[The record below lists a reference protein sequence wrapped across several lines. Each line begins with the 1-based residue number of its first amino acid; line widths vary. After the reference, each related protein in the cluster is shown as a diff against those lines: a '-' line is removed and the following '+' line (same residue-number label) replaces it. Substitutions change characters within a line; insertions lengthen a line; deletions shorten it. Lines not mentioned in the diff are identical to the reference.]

1 MHFSESPTGNREI
14 SQIYKMV
21 MSNSTEPEFQRGD
34 RFYCDFIALGDVR
47 HESFQYDVRLMG
59 EMVTIHRRL
68 MASGLVKYWDEMF
81 RNWRLLKNMHRA
93 LDKQKLDVLETS
105 ADQRLRKLLIQMDT
119 LEMILYMWIV
129 CVGLGLVGF
138 LLCEVKLQ
146 GVFEEITNL
155 NEITTCAYHSAY
167 TEVTDLVIA
176 SCITRRATKPQPRKW
191 EVAPTNR
198 GSPTIGNF
206 AEVYFNI

>member
-1 MHFSESPTGNREI
+1 MKEFENHGVLHKINSTFVDVSLVNTSTPIEEIAMHFSESPTGNREI

-146 GVFEEITNL
+146 GVFEGVVLRRTRGMVRQG
-155 NEITTCAYHSAY
+155 TK
-167 TEVTDLVIA
+167 TEV
-176 SCITRRATKPQPRKW
+176 
-191 EVAPTNR
+191 EVVLCT
-198 GSPTIGNF
+198 
-206 AEVYFNI
+206 